1 MGTCKIEST
10 LDLFRAVFVLCMNAY
25 VNEMSALSSRFE
37 DRVDQEIKV
46 KMYTCFE
53 ISLYGKSRSRDKH
66 VEGN

>member
-37 DRVDQEIKV
+37 DRVKQEIKV
-46 KMYTCFE
+46 KMYVFMFRNKLVWEVT
-53 ISLYGKSRSRDKH
+53 
-66 VEGN
+66 